1 MHRGRRPPVLPEAAR
16 QASIRGIVIVE
27 ITIGIDGGITDAHV
41 VRSIPL
47 LDAAALQCARQWRY
61 QPVSMIERPPRRLE
75 RAAAAAR
82 PRAGNPRSGAP
93 FDRPN
98 NTRRQQRHFNGLP
111 TYAAAG
117 LRPRLEAGVV
127 CCGRSWVDG
136 RLKVRQ
142 IEGGLHAR
150 TTSPSTATS
159 ATPSVVER
167 RRVARLR
174 AVGRHTIGH
183 NTRRQPP
190 HATAIAVAY
199 VRTR

>member
-98 NTRRQQRHFNGLP
+98 NTRRQQRHFNGLR
-111 TYAAAG
+111 TYALKMKIMMLTA
-117 LRPRLEAGVV
+117 RVV
-127 CCGRSWVDG
+127 PTASG
-136 RLKVRQ
+136 
-142 IEGGLHAR
+142 A
-150 TTSPSTATS
+150 PS
-159 ATPSVVER
+159 
-167 RRVARLR
+167 
-174 AVGRHTIGH
+174 
-183 NTRRQPP
+183 
-190 HATAIAVAY
+190 AVAP
-199 VRTR
+199 RRGSDRCTMHLNASALWRPPGLGPD